1 MYQILLHSHL
11 TAVLLSFFA
20 FFIRGILMMREAPS
34 VNHRAFLIV
43 PQIINICLIGTGIA
57 LVINLGLS
65 PSTQPWLA
73 AKLTALV
80 VYIILGVLT
89 FKHPK
94 LQVRKILWLVALFI
108 FAYMVSVA
116 HSKNSLGFFAGIL

>member
-34 VNHRAFLIV
+34 VNHRVFLIV
-43 PQIINICLIGTGIA
+43 PQIINVCLIGTGIA
-57 LVINLGLS
+57 LVLNLGLS
-65 PSTQPWLA
+65 PSTQSWLA

-94 LQVRKILWLVALFI
+94 LQVRKILWLVALVI
-108 FAYMVSVA
+108 FAYMASVA
-116 HSKNSLGFFAGIL
+116 HSKNPLGFFAGIL